1 MRVSGVVVV
10 VSGCGSGNALVAVAP
25 MVARLGSGGRDEAVL
40 VDGNGDGFVVVL
52 STVDIRGCGPGN
64 RRSGWTLLLGVVDRS
79 G

>member
-1 MRVSGVVVV
+1 MRVAGVVV
-10 VSGCGSGNALVAVAP
+10 VSGCGSGALVVVAVAP
-25 MVARLGSGGRDEAVL
+25 MVARLRSGGRDEAVL

>member
-10 VSGCGSGNALVAVAP
+10 VSGCGSGAVVAVAP

>member
-1 MRVSGVVVV
+1 MRVSGVVV
-10 VSGCGSGNALVAVAP
+10 SGCCAVVAVAP
-25 MVARLGSGGRDEAVL
+25 MVTWLRSGGRDEAVL

-64 RRSGWTLLLGVVDRS
+64 RRSGRTLLLGVVDRS

>member
-10 VSGCGSGNALVAVAP
+10 VSGCGSGVVVAIAP

-52 STVDIRGCGPGN
+52 STVHIRGCGPGN
-64 RRSGWTLLLGVVDRS
+64 RRSGRTLLLGVVDRS